1 VFTDQ
6 TAPRIALAVV
16 FSAGGIIG
24 FLEQR
29 PGKKLPENV
38 AANQST
44 LAAWQAEV
52 RRVREEEGR
61 RNPGPRIILE
71 TSRPSVRR

>member
-1 VFTDQ
+1 
-6 TAPRIALAVV
+6 VV

-29 PGKKLPENV
+29 PGKKLPDNV
-38 AANQST
+38 AANQAA
-44 LAAWQAEV
+44 LASWQADV
-52 RRVREEEGR
+52 RRIRDEEDR